1 MTWMFWYEM
10 IDELS
15 FWYQYLFFSGVNFT
29 EYPPSLFLVR
39 LLAGASF
46 FIAVKNGVSLFL
58 LNSKYLKWISDLY
71 REVSLFAEWI
81 INASN
86 AILKRR
92 FLTEEEK
99 FLNLDVW
106 FVCSHQSSWEFSL
119 YCLLFQYSKAKQQQ
133 RREKKIF
140 FLVCS
145 EICGY
150 HVFERCWSYSLC

>member
-1 MTWMFWYEM
+1 M

-15 FWYQYLFFSGVNFT
+15 FLYQYILFLVLT
-29 EYPPSLFLVR
+29 LPSIFPVRSLVR

-46 FIAVKNGVSLFL
+46 FIAVKNGVPLFL

-71 REVSLFAEWI
+71 REGSLFAEWI

-99 FLNLDVW
+99 SLNLDVW
-106 FVCSHQSSWEFSL
+106 FPCSHQSSWEFSL

-133 RREKKIF
+133 RREKNMF
-140 FLVCS
+140 FLSVQKFVS
-145 EICGY
+145 
-150 HVFERCWSYSLC
+150 VLCLRGAGAILCA